1 MTAVNDIV
9 LIYLEDKPI
18 SFARVEAIFPDHK
31 KDWFQIKLLML
42 QIPLQV
48 ATWILKDEYIN
59 GTQFHM
65 NGQKM
70 RLEKVVC
77 PKTDMSEMPPS
88 PKNTKE
94 KTEDS
99 QESVGKV
106 VSLSAFRKK
115 KK

>member
-9 LIYLEDKPI
+9 LIHLEDKPI

-42 QIPLQV
+42 QVPLQV
-48 ATWILKDEYIN
+48 VTWILRDEYIN

-65 NGQKM
+65 NGQRM
-70 RLEKVVC
+70 RLERVVC
-77 PKTDMSEMPPS
+77 PDTDIPDISES
-88 PKNTKE
+88 RSKKE
-94 KTEDS
+94 KTAPSQDS
-99 QESVGKV
+99 KGKV

-115 KK
+115 KE